1 MTQRDNALGCRS
13 LGSRDRAGSRRS
25 SQSGDA
31 SACTVV
37 DAVAETRS
45 CPQCATCALGERM
58 LVTHGGFMSL
68 IRRMVAGLLGVALLG
83 CETSR
88 NASRLLPTAPQRD
101 EAALQAAA
109 SRIWAAQIVDTTGP
123 GAVYG
128 LYLPYNW
135 DESGRRLTVYVHG
148 LVDHDAPIALPAFQG
163 LRDSLGRNGFAVAV
177 SSFSENGS
185 VVKDGAQRT
194 HQLRGL
200 FTSHFG
206 EPSRTYIY
214 GKSMG
219 GLIGLL
225 LAEKYPEQYS
235 GLFAECGNVRG
246 SLNSWRYYF
255 ALRRLIDYFYPGL
268 LPGNALGVPP
278 NWQITPADT
287 HRINLVLQSDMRG
300 ALAIRQIDQTP
311 IQPLAAS
318 DAELR
323 QAIIDF
329 LIFHSFEVN
338 DLMERAHGR
347 PPVSS
352 STFTSATLDP
362 ALLESINENTLHFEA
377 APDAQNFLA
386 NAYDPTGDLR
396 VPVMTFMN
404 LQDPLLPPSLN
415 ELVYQSRVDAAGR
428 SDMYVRNHSVTRYG
442 HCAAKLP
449 ERLKAFLAFVRWA
462 EAKTSTE
469 P

>member
-1 MTQRDNALGCRS
+1 
-13 LGSRDRAGSRRS
+13 
-25 SQSGDA
+25 
-31 SACTVV
+31 
-37 DAVAETRS
+37 
-45 CPQCATCALGERM
+45 M
-58 LVTHGGFMSL
+58 LL
-68 IRRMVAGLLGVALLG
+68 IRKTALGLLGLALLG

-88 NASRLLPTAPQRD
+88 SAARLLPTAPQKD
-101 EAALQAAA
+101 EVAPQAAA
-109 SRIWAAQIVDTTGP
+109 SAIWAAQVVDTIGP

-128 LYLPYNW
+128 LFVPYNW
-135 DESGRRLTVYVHG
+135 DESGRRLMVYIHG
-148 LVDHDAPIALPAFQG
+148 LVDLDAPIALPAFQG
-163 LRDSLGRNGFAVAV
+163 LRDSVGKKGFAVAV
-177 SSFSENGS
+177 SSFSENGA
-185 VVKDGAQRT
+185 VIRDGEQRT

-200 FTSHFG
+200 FTSRFG
-206 EPSRTYIY
+206 EPARTYIY

-219 GLIGLL
+219 GLIGLM

-246 SLNSWRYYF
+246 SINSWRYYF
-255 ALRRLIDYFYPGL
+255 DLRRLIDYFYPGL

-278 NWQITPADT
+278 DWQITPADT
-287 HRINLVLQSDMRG
+287 HRISLVLQNDMSG

-311 IQPLAAS
+311 IQPLTAS
-318 DAELR
+318 NAELR
-323 QAIIDF
+323 QAILDF

-352 STFTSATLDP
+352 STFTSSTLDH

-396 VPVMTFMN
+396 IPVMTFMN
-404 LQDPLLPPSLN
+404 PQDPLLPGVLN
-415 ELVYQSRVDAAGR
+415 DLVYQSRVDTAGR
-428 SDMYVRNHSVTRYG
+428 SDMFVRNYSVTRYG
-442 HCAAKLP
+442 HCLAKLP
-449 ERLKAFLAFVRWA
+449 ERLSAFLDFVRWA
-462 EAKTSTE
+462 ESKTAAA

>member
-1 MTQRDNALGCRS
+1 MSPIRNM
-13 LGSRDRAGSRRS
+13 
-25 SQSGDA
+25 
-31 SACTVV
+31 
-37 DAVAETRS
+37 AV
-45 CPQCATCALGERM
+45 
-58 LVTHGGFMSL
+58 
-68 IRRMVAGLLGVALLG
+68 GLLGVTLLA

-88 NASRLLPTAPQRD
+88 SAVNLPPTSPQR
-101 EAALQAAA
+101 EEGTVQSAALG
-109 SRIWAAQIVDTTGP
+109 IWAAQIVDTTGP

-128 LYLPYNW
+128 LYVPYNW

-148 LVDHDAPIALPAFQG
+148 QVDRDAPIALPAFQG

-177 SSFSENGS
+177 SSFSENGY
-185 VVKDGAQRT
+185 VIRDGEQRT

-200 FTSHFG
+200 FTSRFG

-219 GLIGLL
+219 GLIGLM
-225 LAEKYPEQYS
+225 LAEKYPDQYS

-246 SLNSWRYYF
+246 ALNSWRYYF
-255 ALRRLIDYFYPGL
+255 DLRRLIDYFYPGL

-278 NWQITPADT
+278 HWQITPADT
-287 HRINLVLQSDMRG
+287 HHINLVLQGDMTG
-300 ALAIRQIDQTP
+300 ARAIRQIDQTP
-311 IQPLAAS
+311 IQPATAS

-338 DLMERAHGR
+338 DVMERAHGR

-352 STFTSATLDP
+352 STFTSSTLDP
-362 ALLESINENTLHFEA
+362 DLLESINESTLHFEA

-386 NAYDPTGDLR
+386 NAYDPTGDIR

-404 LQDPLLPPSLN
+404 SQDPLLPPSLN

-428 SDMYVRNHSVTRYG
+428 SDMYLRKHSVTRYG

-449 ERLKAFLAFVRWA
+449 ERLNAFLAFVRGA
-462 EAKTSTE
+462 EATTA
-469 P
+469 PAP